1 MRLSTELVVQGAYL
15 FGWELHSTC
24 FKQTVSVHVK
34 KERRKERLETF
45 WIQTQALFFANKD
58 IPCPRHCDALC
69 PKTMSHF
76 FFFFCVVNCWKQES
90 KTWPCRSSASFPPT
104 PPFIIRIIS
113 HLKSKRDQKEVR
125 QIKRVEKEIGAREKA
140 KVKMLLGQLT
150 SGQKNAPGSSLLF
163 QLRTHSADVS
173 FKRINSFFY
182 LVVAYGSVFVETF
195 LYSLV

>member
-1 MRLSTELVVQGAYL
+1 MPTKTSPVLGIAT
-15 FGWELHSTC
+15 
-24 FKQTVSVHVK
+24 
-34 KERRKERLETF
+34 
-45 WIQTQALFFANKD
+45 
-58 IPCPRHCDALC
+58 LC
-69 PKTMSHF
+69 APKLCHTF
-76 FFFFCVVNCWKQES
+76 FFFFFVSLIVENRNPKLD
-90 KTWPCRSSASFPPT
+90 PVAPLPPFP

-125 QIKRVEKEIGAREKA
+125 QIKRVNKEIGAREKA

-173 FKRINSFFY
+173 FKRINTCFY

>member
-1 MRLSTELVVQGAYL
+1 MNTNAGAVLCQQRHPLSSALRR
-15 FGWELHSTC
+15 
-24 FKQTVSVHVK
+24 SVPQNYVT
-34 KERRKERLETF
+34 L
-45 WIQTQALFFANKD
+45 
-58 IPCPRHCDALC
+58 
-69 PKTMSHF
+69 F
-76 FFFFCVVNCWKQES
+76 FFFFVSLIVENRNPKLD
-90 KTWPCRSSASFPPT
+90 PVAPLPPFP